1 MCGRYTLRVSPA
13 ELAEIFAVLNSI
25 EWEPRFNIA
34 PTQMVPAVRMDGAA
48 RVAASLRWGLVPW
61 WANDMSIGA
70 RMINARSESVDT
82 NRAFRDAFRR
92 HRCLIPADGFYEWK
106 KAGKER
112 QPYNFSLKDDSLFA
126 FASIWDR
133 WKSPAGAKIESCSIL
148 TTEANSLVVRI
159 HDRMPVILP
168 RRHYEAWLTTPEA
181 QAEKL
186 KELLVP
192 LDPALM
198 KSYPVSRLV
207 NKPDNDGPECAQ
219 EISLQETGTL
229 DLWG

>member
-1 MCGRYTLRVSPA
+1 MCGRYRLSRPQRIVEQFEA
-13 ELAEIFAVLNSI
+13 EPEEDFQ
-25 EWEPRFNIA
+25 PHYNIA
-34 PTQMVPAVRMDGAA
+34 PTQMVPAVRMAGAA
-48 RVAASLRWGLVPW
+48 RMASSLRWGLIPW

-70 RMINARSESVDT
+70 VMINARSESVDT

-126 FASIWDR
+126 FAGIWDR

-148 TTEANSLVVRI
+148 TTDANSLVVPV

-168 RRHYEAWLTTPEA
+168 RRHYETWLTTPDA
-181 QAEKL
+181 QADKL

-192 LDPALM
+192 FDPKLM
-198 KSYPVSRLV
+198 KSYPVSRML
-207 NKPDNDGPECAQ
+207 NKPDNDGPECAE